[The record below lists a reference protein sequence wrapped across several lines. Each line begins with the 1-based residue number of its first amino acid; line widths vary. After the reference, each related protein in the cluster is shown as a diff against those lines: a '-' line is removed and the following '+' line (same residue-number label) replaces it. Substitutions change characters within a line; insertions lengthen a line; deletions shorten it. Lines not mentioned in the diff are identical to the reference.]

1 MMATLTWIAAGLS
14 VALLAWL
21 LCRVGRQA
29 IQRHRDAFTAEARAQ
44 MDEMFLFI
52 DPGQVWTMRL
62 LLCVGVA
69 GVAGWIGDSV
79 ALALLAGA
87 TSLAVPRWLSARWRC
102 ARLRR
107 FDEQLPDTLSA
118 LGAALQA
125 GSALPSA
132 LRVIVAETAAPLG
145 QEFGLMLREQRLG
158 VPFEQALA
166 NLHARM
172 PSESVGLVV
181 AVLRI
186 AAQTGGNLADT
197 LERIA
202 VTLRARLHLQGRI
215 QALTSQGR
223 MQAWVVA
230 SLPPVLALILD
241 QLEPEAMA
249 MLWHTPMGWVV
260 LITVAALEVLGVYL
274 IRRIVTIDV

>member
-1 MMATLTWIAAGLS
+1 MAALAWSAAGLS

-21 LCRVGRQA
+21 VCRVGRRA
-29 IQRHRDAFTAEARAQ
+29 IQHHRDAFTAEARAQ
-44 MDEMFLFI
+44 MGEMFLFI

-62 LLCVGVA
+62 LLCLGAVA
-69 GVAGWIGDSV
+69 VTFWLSRSV
-79 ALALLAGA
+79 VLAIAAGA
-87 TSLAVPRWLSARWRC
+87 AALAVPRYLSGRWRR

-125 GSALPSA
+125 GSALSGA
-132 LRVIVAETAAPLG
+132 LRVIVAEAGAPLG

-158 VPFEQALA
+158 VSFEQALA

-172 PSESVGLVV
+172 PSESTGLVV

-186 AAQTGGNLADT
+186 AAQTGGSLAET
-197 LERIA
+197 LERVA
-202 VTLRARLHLQGRI
+202 VTLRARLHWQGRVR
-215 QALTSQGR
+215 ALTSQGR

-230 SLPPVLALILD
+230 SLPPLLALVLD
-241 QLEPEAMA
+241 HLEPEAMA
-249 MLWHTPMGWVV
+249 VLWHTPMGWMVLFAIVV
-260 LITVAALEVLGVYL
+260 LESLGVYL

>member
-1 MMATLTWIAAGLS
+1 MAVLAWIMAGLS
-14 VALLAWL
+14 VSLTAWL
-21 LCRVGRQA
+21 IGRVGRRA
-29 IQRHRDAFTAEARAQ
+29 MRRYRDAFTAEARVR
-44 MDEMFLFI
+44 MGEMFLFI

-62 LLCVGVA
+62 LLCSGA
-69 GVAGWIGDSV
+69 GVV
-79 ALALLAGA
+79 AIWFSGSIVLTVLAAVVA
-87 TSLAVPRWLSARWRC
+87 WAVPHWVSGCWRR

-125 GSALPSA
+125 GSALQGA
-132 LRVIVAETAAPLG
+132 LRVIVAETGAPLG
-145 QEFGLMLREQRLG
+145 QEFGLLLREQRLG

-172 PSESVGLVV
+172 PSESTGLVV

-230 SLPPVLALILD
+230 SLPPLLALVLD

-249 MLWHTPMGWVV
+249 LLWHTPMGWMV
-260 LITVAALEVLGVYL
+260 LIAVAVLEGLGIYL